1 MKIKCRFLCK
11 INSTV
16 SMSAI
21 VSSCDKLLLARVSKY
36 CLNLMY
42 TNFIILKCYAT
53 SQKVELCS

>member
-21 VSSCDKLLLARVSKY
+21 VSSCDKLLLAR
-36 CLNLMY
+36 LNLMY
-42 TNFIILKCYAT
+42 THFIILKCYAT